1 MTPTICT
8 IVVRRYTQSSVS
20 YAEANHAKLIQAH
33 DTANVAKQNPTIPA
47 LTWPAARRWASSSA
61 AVPNAITNARSNSSS
76 SGVAVRPRSCGSRPD
91 IVTAVCRTVLSLT
104 RAIVEA
110 RQLPSAVARSLRER
124 MPSLR

>member
-76 SGVAVRPRSCGSRPD
+76 RGVAVRPRSCGSRPD

-104 RAIVEA
+104 RADRRGA
-110 RQLPSAVARSLRER
+110 SAPERGGQVVA
-124 MPSLR
+124 

>member
-8 IVVRRYTQSSVS
+8 IVVSRYTQSSVS

-33 DTANVAKQNPTIPA
+33 DTANVAKQNPTIPS

-61 AVPNAITNARSNSSS
+61 AVPNAITNVRSNSSS
-76 SGVAVRPRSCGSRPD
+76 SGVAVRPVSRGSRPD
-91 IVTAVCRTVLSLT
+91 ILTLVCRSASLT
-104 RAIVEA
+104 RAMLGAV
-110 RQLPSAVARSLRER
+110 QLPRASARSLRER